1 MKIKFLGAAGTV
13 TGSSYVLTSDFGQAI
28 LIDLGLFQGVEE
40 IEKLNYEPFDYDCS
54 QLTGAILTHAH
65 LDHCG
70 RLPILLPRG
79 FKGNIYMTAPTRD
92 LTELS
97 LLDSAKIAR
106 EDDKKYLYDRNLA
119 LKTFKQFVTK
129 KYHEPFKIGGFTVTM
144 RDAGHILGSASLEIS
159 NGGEKIVFSG
169 DLGNYPEALVKETE
183 MIESADTVVMESTY
197 GDRLHPSEDP
207 AEMVRAEINAVEKSG
222 GTLLIPAFSL
232 ERTQELMHMI
242 GHLKTEGKI
251 LVRTPVFM
259 DSPMGNKATEIYL
272 NYPELFNA
280 HVQSELKDGGTF
292 DFPGIS
298 YKFIEQSGAKVIIA
312 GSGMMTGGRI
322 LKHAEHY
329 LPMAATRLLIVGYQG
344 EGTTG
349 RELLEGKRKVVIE
362 GREVVVAAIISET
375 KAMSSH
381 PDQGQLLTWLKH
393 IRGVKKVFLIHG
405 EDGPREILAKKISE
419 DLGIGDVVRPKLNQE
434 TS

>member
-1 MKIKFLGAAGTV
+1 MVGARTFPGNPYD
-13 TGSSYVLTSDFGQAI
+13 GHVLNQQLEQTAI
-28 LIDLGLFQGVEE
+28 LLEDTGRAPKQVVVDLGYRGVDKDNPGVE
-40 IEKLNYEPFDYDCS
+40 IIHRGKYKS
-54 QLTGAILTHAH
+54 LTKQQ
-65 LDHCG
+65 
-70 RLPILLPRG
+70 RRW
-79 FKGNIYMTAPTRD
+79 
-92 LTELS
+92 
-97 LLDSAKIAR
+97 
-106 EDDKKYLYDRNLA
+106 
-119 LKTFKQFVTK
+119 LKRRQ
-129 KYHEPFKIGGFTVTM
+129 
-144 RDAGHILGSASLEIS
+144 
-159 NGGEKIVFSG
+159 
-169 DLGNYPEALVKETE
+169 
-183 MIESADTVVMESTY
+183 
-197 GDRLHPSEDP
+197 
-207 AEMVRAEINAVEKSG
+207 AVE
-222 GTLLIPAFSL
+222 PA
-232 ERTQELMHMI
+232 I

-251 LVRTPVFM
+251 LAQTPVFM
-259 DSPMGNKATEIYL
+259 DSPMGNKATEIYK
-272 NYPELFNA
+272 NYPELLNG
-280 HVQSELKDGGTF
+280 HVQSELKAGNAF

>member
-1 MKIKFLGAAGTV
+1 
-13 TGSSYVLTSDFGQAI
+13 
-28 LIDLGLFQGVEE
+28 
-40 IEKLNYEPFDYDCS
+40 
-54 QLTGAILTHAH
+54 
-65 LDHCG
+65 
-70 RLPILLPRG
+70 
-79 FKGNIYMTAPTRD
+79 
-92 LTELS
+92 
-97 LLDSAKIAR
+97 
-106 EDDKKYLYDRNLA
+106 
-119 LKTFKQFVTK
+119 
-129 KYHEPFKIGGFTVTM
+129 
-144 RDAGHILGSASLEIS
+144 
-159 NGGEKIVFSG
+159 
-169 DLGNYPEALVKETE
+169 
-183 MIESADTVVMESTY
+183 
-197 GDRLHPSEDP
+197 
-207 AEMVRAEINAVEKSG
+207 
-222 GTLLIPAFSL
+222 
-232 ERTQELMHMI
+232 
-242 GHLKTEGKI
+242 
-251 LVRTPVFM
+251 
-259 DSPMGNKATEIYL
+259 MGNKATEIYK
-272 NYPELFNA
+272 NYPELLNG

-419 DLGIGDVVRPKLNQE
+419 DLGKNYENSCSHRKNHHPGRSASKRKNIPSLYGHEAVNKTGCFTDTNTLSQF
-434 TS
+434 